1 MPLYLI
7 ERTFAERFEAA
18 REELREKVG
27 DILKANDTAGV
38 DWLFSFLSADKRKT
52 YCLYEAT
59 SPEAIREAASLA
71 EIPSDSIIEV
81 DKIAPESWGFPA
93 SSNALAG
100 DSD

>member
-7 ERTFAERFEAA
+7 ERHFAERFDAA
-18 REELREKVG
+18 RGEVG

-59 SPEAIREAASLA
+59 SPEAIREAALLA
-71 EIPSDSIIEV
+71 KLPADSIIEV
-81 DKIAPESWGFPA
+81 DKISPESWGFPA
-93 SSNALAG
+93 SVSALAG
-100 DSD
+100 GSD

>member
-7 ERTFAERFEAA
+7 ERSYAERFDAA
-18 REELREKVG
+18 RGDVG
-27 DILKANDTAGV
+27 DILKANDTVGV

-59 SPEAIREAASLA
+59 SPEAIREAARLA
-71 EIPSDSIIEV
+71 ELPADSIIEV

-93 SSNALAG
+93 SASALAG
-100 DSD
+100 GSD